1 MSSHGA
7 DLLSYAVFLL
17 FPVMLCCIKEEAKDD
32 SLATAQTT
40 GRHAS
45 VFVFSFFL
53 FFFFFEG
60 EGKRKRKTRKVVR
73 APDADEEKKKKTD
86 TPLLITAPLLRVAQR
101 SIEERK
107 RKAQQ

>member
-1 MSSHGA
+1 M
-7 DLLSYAVFLL
+7 
-17 FPVMLCCIKEEAKDD
+17 KN
-32 SLATAQTT
+32 
-40 GRHAS
+40 
-45 VFVFSFFL
+45 
-53 FFFFFEG
+53 
-60 EGKRKRKTRKVVR
+60 RKTRKVVR